1 MFWTDLHG
9 QLTRTMILFMFF
21 LDQPADGC
29 YVVVPVVESQ
39 LVIMFSTH
47 IRASDGSALKR
58 VISQLQTPNLANIL
72 NFAVKEKNAEFSF
85 WI

>member
-1 MFWTDLHG
+1 M
-9 QLTRTMILFMFF
+9 
-21 LDQPADGC
+21 
-29 YVVVPVVESQ
+29 VPVVVSQ

-58 VISQLQTPNLANIL
+58 VITQLQTPILANIL